1 MGRFSLHKFF
11 VEGTIK
17 SVIGLGITTTIGYGT
32 LFYSFTI
39 MSMELENYFG
49 WSKSFLFGVFSF
61 GLLLGGFITPYIG
74 KKLDHYGARVIMSIG
89 SLLAFLG
96 LVFLSMVESKLE
108 YILAIIF
115 LEIVS
120 TFVLYEAAFVAFS
133 QIAKEKARLPM
144 AQITL
149 IAGFASTIFWPL
161 ITVMLEYISWQEVY
175 VILALFH
182 LCIAFPLHFFTIPK
196 NLGIPKKEVENISE
210 STLVE
215 NKKQKSMIYI
225 GIALCCIAFPI
236 TVVQT
241 HLVGIL
247 DSFGIEAVMAVTLG
261 ALIGPAQVGARIV
274 EMAFSKKLT
283 PIASAIISSSL
294 LLLSM
299 IALLLIGYSMFLSVL
314 FALFYGAGQGLNYI
328 ARGALPLYILGAQNY
343 GKNSGVLNLFVKTV
357 IALAPFS
364 FAYLFDS
371 FGNIISVVILLIFSL
386 ISIITLNLIPKET
399 YVRT

>member
-1 MGRFSLHKFF
+1 MGKFSLHKFF

-32 LFYSFTI
+32 LFYSFSI

-74 KKLDHYGARVIMSIG
+74 KKLDHYGVRVIMSIG

-96 LVFLSMVESKLE
+96 LLFLSMVETKLE
-108 YILAIIF
+108 YIFAIIF
-115 LEIVS
+115 LEIIS
-120 TFVLYEAAFVAFS
+120 TFVLYEAAFVALS

-161 ITVMLEYISWQEVY
+161 ITIMLEYISWQEVY

-196 NLGIPKKEVENISE
+196 NLGILQKELE
-210 STLVE
+210 SIDESKLVD

-261 ALIGPAQVGARIV
+261 ALIGPAQVGARIF
-274 EMAFSKKLT
+274 EMVFAKKFT

-299 IALLLIGYSMFLSVL
+299 IALLLIGYSMLLAVV

-328 ARGALPLYILGAQNY
+328 ARGALPLYILGAKNY
-343 GKNSGVLNLFVKTV
+343 GKNSGVLNLYIKIV

-371 FGNIISVVILLIFSL
+371 FGNIISIVILLIFSL
-386 ISIITLNLIPKET
+386 ISIITLNLIPKER